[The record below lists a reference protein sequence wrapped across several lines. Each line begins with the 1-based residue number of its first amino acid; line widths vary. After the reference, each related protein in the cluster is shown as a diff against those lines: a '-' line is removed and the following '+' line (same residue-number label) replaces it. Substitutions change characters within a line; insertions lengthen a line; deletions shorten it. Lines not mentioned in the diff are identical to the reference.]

1 MSRRP
6 TWQDLVIVV
15 GGVYGPVHEHVAQL
29 RAEGVDDG
37 AAAYAISKAMERAMR
52 GEVPGPAAVSMEAY
66 RAGRARIG
74 HACYR

>member
-37 AAAYAISKAMERAMR
+37 AAAYAISKAMERAMS
-52 GEVPGPAAVSMEAY
+52 GETPGPAAVPMARY
-66 RAGRARIG
+66 REQCGRIG
-74 HACYR
+74 HALYR